1 MGDDAMDIRKIL
13 QTAGA
18 VALAVST
25 LMLQGCDQGENT
37 NDSVVPTLYDVVE
50 LKEQTAE
57 STEFLLY
64 RPDAGEAVSLTT
76 DRPVFSAADEI
87 EAGNCVFMAYT
98 PVNGIIG
105 GVQAVKVEAWGR
117 VNNGALLKGSPESLD
132 GWDADPVWLMSLWRA
147 GGKVI
152 VRSMLTYDAEPR
164 VFALVMDE
172 TTLAEEYPDAYLVH
186 QRRSDRPN
194 FKRQYYSAFDVS
206 ALWSYASC
214 KGLRI
219 HVNNSNLPQADLFTV
234 ENPRVV
240 K

>member
-1 MGDDAMDIRKIL
+1 MRRRL
-13 QTAGA
+13 SNA
-18 VALAVST
+18 VAVTLAVSAP
-25 LMLQGCDQGENT
+25 MLQGCDKGENA

-64 RPDAGEAVSLTT
+64 RPDAVEAVSLTT
-76 DRPVFSAADEI
+76 ARPVFSASDEI

-98 PVNGIIG
+98 PVNGG
-105 GVQAVKVEAWGR
+105 SEGSQSVKVEAWGR
-117 VNNGALLKGSPESLD
+117 VNNGALLKGAPESLD

-147 GGKVI
+147 GGKVV
-152 VRSMLTYDAEPR
+152 VRSMLTYDSEPR

-172 TTLAEEYPDAYLVH
+172 TTLEEEYPDAYLVH

-234 ENPRVV
+234 ENPRAV